1 MLHHSI
7 VLNSFV
13 LLVMPLR
20 GYSKTPKQLVYG
32 HSCIP
37 CEHHTPVSVSSVGRS
52 PAAFCGGLANGTIY
66 GVQHHREFP
75 CAPTLSRSMQHRCM
89 VAAITYS
96 CPSSFA
102 AVLFTYTAPIRKQC
116 CRNRWLGPKHTEH
129 LGNRDFDEEK

>member
-1 MLHHSI
+1 MLHHSL

-13 LLVMPLR
+13 SLVMALR

-52 PAAFCGGLANGTIY
+52 PAEFCGGLANGTNN

-75 CAPTLSRSMQHRCM
+75 CAPTLSRSMQHQCM

-102 AVLFTYTAPIRKQC
+102 AVLFTYTAPIWKQC
-116 CRNRWLGPKHTEH
+116 CKNRWLGPKHTEH
-129 LGNRDFDEEK
+129 LGNREMTRQ